1 MNIILKSST
10 ESLILLAAIL
20 GIVVSFIGI
29 SFTLPR
35 ALGIPINYEWVR
47 RDPFGLYFMCF
58 MFLIITLTNFIV
70 SRNASISLSQYL
82 YLILLMSYQAS
93 LAAIAFARYPY
104 RDVLLHGATVK
115 YLLNEGSI
123 PKETAE
129 ASWPF
134 SYYLH
139 ALLSLFVNLDIEASN
154 TLLFLTL
161 SILTIITTVL
171 MAKVILTMLRNSN
184 FEFLLMLSLSLYYIQ
199 FNHYN
204 SFLHYCRAQL
214 ASFLLLII
222 YYLILNVALLHRHV
236 VRLIITIFIL
246 VVALFYTHPFYSVQF
261 LGSLLFASLATS
273 ISKRQQHLKGT
284 FISVSMISF
293 ILFFIINLI
302 QSEFAYNI
310 IYNNII
316 SGLKS
321 SIWEFTSGLIQVREE
336 LPLFG
341 VIVRTIWKGVLLL
354 LLFSS
359 FTYLIFNYQ
368 YLKFPDFIF
377 IGHALTT
384 VTLFIIFLYI
394 KGFTGRII
402 SYIGIPLV
410 YFSVSML
417 LTVMRNYS
425 RSRVLIAGSMSIS
438 LIIFLLSN
446 ILVFFDPPISGRF
459 VTSSIS
465 AALSFVFKEV
475 TYTRIGSLQ
484 ASPLHIIARFFDP
497 EGNKVV
503 VFQTLNQEHGLS
515 IELVLANIDIDIKS
529 LKNMLGSHSLIFN
542 NGVVYGIS

>member
-123 PKETAE
+123 SKETAE

-171 MAKVILTMLRNSN
+171 MAKVILTMPRNSN

-284 FISVSMISF
+284 FISVSTISF

-310 IYNNII
+310 IYNNIV

-394 KGFTGRII
+394 KGFTGRTI

-425 RSRVLIAGSMSIS
+425 RSRGLMAGSMSIS
-438 LIIFLLSN
+438 LIIFSLSN

-465 AALSFVFKEV
+465 ATLSFVFKEAMSQV
-475 TYTRIGSLQ
+475 GLLQ
-484 ASPLHIIARFFDP
+484 ESTLHIVARFFDP
-497 EGNKVV
+497 EGNKIAVLQA
-503 VFQTLNQEHGLS
+503 FSQESRLNINLA
-515 IELVLANIDIDIKS
+515 LANIDIDIDS
-529 LKNMLGSHSLIFN
+529 LKNIFSSRSLIFN
-542 NGVVYGIS
+542 NDVIYGIF